1 MGINKWIY
9 KNKWEKLNP
18 PNDLKHNDL
27 NGHIESIE
35 SKCYRKTK
43 TKEPKRFLDEIETNN
58 NYYLFFNHL
67 GFISQKII
75 YHISFNFIKTFE
87 IYLFEYFSNNLVKSI
102 REYNEDNELKTT
114 ANFKYVVSKNKL
126 TQRDFESK
134 TKIKEYKISKYLEI
148 LPSITF
154 IGLPYR
160 KGVIEYF
167 YDNQG
172 NIVKEVNTNNDI
184 TKEYTYEGNL
194 ILTTKKTLN
203 ITSKPLLLEV
213 AHHYFDQSGLKKIEY
228 FNSDNELQR
237 TDTFENDKHKN
248 WIKKEIIYHKAQSY
262 LIERRIKYYD
272 IKFPDVE

>member
-18 PNDLKHNDL
+18 SNDLKQYDL

-43 TKEPKRFLDEIETNN
+43 TKEPKRFLDEIERNN
-58 NYYLFFNHL
+58 NHYLVFNHL

-75 YHISFNFIKTFE
+75 YDISFNFIKTVE
-87 IYLFEYFSNNLVKSI
+87 IYLCEYYPNNLVKSI
-102 REYNEDNELKTT
+102 KEYNEDNELKSVS
-114 ANFKYVVSKNKL
+114 NFKYVISKNKL
-126 TQRDFESK
+126 TQKDFESK
-134 TKIKEYKISKYLEI
+134 TKIKEYKISKHLEMS
-148 LPSITF
+148 LSKKF

-160 KGVIEYF
+160 EGVIEYF

-184 TKEYTYEGNL
+184 TKEFTYEGNL

-203 ITSKPLLLEV
+203 TTSNPLLLEV

-228 FNSDNELQR
+228 FDSDNEIQR

-262 LIERRIKYYD
+262 VIERRIKYYD
-272 IKFPDVE
+272 INFPDVE

>member
-9 KNKWEKLNP
+9 KNKWENLKP
-18 PNDLKHNDL
+18 PNDLKQNDL

-43 TKEPKRFLDEIETNN
+43 TKEPKRFLDEIEANN

-75 YHISFNFIKTFE
+75 YDISFNFIKTVE
-87 IYLFEYFSNNLVKSI
+87 IYLCDYYPNNLVKSI
-102 REYNEDNELKTT
+102 KKYNEDNELKSVS
-114 ANFKYVVSKNKL
+114 NFKYVISKNKL
-126 TQRDFESK
+126 TQKDSESK
-134 TKIKEYKISKYLEI
+134 TKIKEYKISKHLEMS
-148 LPSITF
+148 PSKKF

-160 KGVIEYF
+160 EGVIEYF

-172 NIVKEVNTNNDI
+172 NIVKEVNTNNHI

-194 ILTTKKTLN
+194 ILTTKKTSN
-203 ITSKPLLLEV
+203 FTSKPLLLEV

-272 IKFPDVE
+272 IKFPNIE